1 MEPISISIGACDAS
15 VSLSVISINIQM
27 HTEDYYKTTAIIF
40 NIPGSGDRYASLG
53 AVVPHNMIMNNPT
66 LLQNFKSSIKKI
78 KKGVDSL

>member
-40 NIPGSGDRYASLG
+40 NIPGSGGQYASLG
-53 AVVPHNMIMNNPT
+53 APQYDYKQPDPT
-66 LLQNFKSSIKKI
+66 AKFQIFDKKI